1 MDFGGHCHEA
11 LEDGGYLFLDQFGH
25 CHVRLDDGGFLY
37 MDRQGSAHKALDDDN
52 APQGPPAQRSP
63 RPGHAATASA
73 MLGAGETPAASKA
86 AMAAHDGEMRA
97 MKRKGKKGA
106 MFGGESKKRDHNPN
120 TYTRKRHFIG
130 QPRKFN

>member
-1 MDFGGHCHEA
+1 MKTRQTSVLPASHTPRNI
-11 LEDGGYLFLDQFGH
+11 
-25 CHVRLDDGGFLY
+25 RLVSTPSTGQKP
-37 MDRQGSAHKALDDDN
+37 RQGSAHKALDDDN